1 MWKKVKKIVDTLEK
15 KRKTEK
21 TNTVNELKYVSLKKN
36 AKITAKKIVEKNK
49 SMERPKKTYL
59 VDKKDL
65 ESIDYDEPQENLF
78 KGESIINAVNKD
90 FDF

>member
-1 MWKKVKKIVDTLEK
+1 MEK

-21 TNTVNELKYVSLKKN
+21 TNAVNELKYVSLKKN

>member
-1 MWKKVKKIVDTLEK
+1 
-15 KRKTEK
+15 
-21 TNTVNELKYVSLKKN
+21 
-36 AKITAKKIVEKNK
+36 
-49 SMERPKKTYL
+49 MERPKKTYL

>member
-1 MWKKVKKIVDTLEK
+1 MEK

>member
-1 MWKKVKKIVDTLEK
+1 MEK

-49 SMERPKKTYL
+49 SMERPKKIYL